1 MIDFESLPLFGTP
14 FEHVETYVY
23 YGGRRTFAMKST
35 WADLYYIV
43 NTVDE
48 DEEEGTLTTVLV
60 AMGAERFRAVRSG
73 LVSFREAFTDA
84 REDTVHVV
92 TWTFP
97 PSSEP
102 HPDVVGVPSTAIPD
116 EWLPYPEARLNLPTE
131 TAAPFTDAEIV
142 RLARDQSRTV
152 FAVEVGGVGN
162 VTQLP
167 VRTSGE
173 LQLAVD
179 GEVEALYREASEPS
193 VWRDIVPMFVGVRAA
208 SFVLVMSVESPGLV
222 EPADITATVFEGFEG
237 LIRAAASN
245 ESGVLLEELRSHD
258 SRVRNRFKDLLK
270 PLSTMGSGIALISS
284 VAYTDKSSR
293 VEATADQVRF
303 AYSQIEESVPVIDY
317 ADISRGALIGLNV
330 RTSSFEINDLATTQ
344 TYRGH
349 MDASVQE
356 LAKGGFVVGESGL
369 VRARVRLEIPF
380 ATGAGETGTRYF
392 LEELIA
398 LDEEQPAPKGSDDEE
413 IRREDS

>member
-1 MIDFESLPLFGTP
+1 MIDFESLPLFGSP

-23 YGGRRTFAMKST
+23 YGGRRTFSMKST
-35 WADLYYIV
+35 WADVYYIV

-48 DEEEGTLTTVLV
+48 DEDEETLTTVLV

-73 LVSFREAFTDA
+73 LVTFRNAFTEA

-92 TWTFP
+92 TWSFP
-97 PSSEP
+97 PRGDP
-102 HPDVVGVPSTAIPD
+102 VPDVAAISAGALPD

-131 TAAPFTDAEIV
+131 TAVSFTDTEIV

-152 FAVEVGGVGN
+152 FALEVGGVGN

-179 GEVEALYREASEPS
+179 GEIEALYREISEPS
-193 VWRDIVPMFVGVRAA
+193 VSRDIVPMFVGVRAA

-222 EPADITATVFEGFEG
+222 EPADITATVFERFED

-245 ESGVLLEELRSHD
+245 DRDVLLEELRGHD

-270 PLSTMGSGIALISS
+270 PLATIGSGLALISS

-293 VEATADQVRF
+293 VEATPDQVKF
-303 AYSQIEESVPVIDY
+303 AYSQIEQSVPQIDH
-317 ADISRGALIGLNV
+317 AEISRGALIGLNV

-349 MDASVQE
+349 MDGAVQE

-369 VRARVRLEIPF
+369 VRARIRLEIPF

-392 LEELIA
+392 LEQLVA
-398 LDEEQPAPKGSDDEE
+398 LDEELSSPDGDDGKGQARDV
-413 IRREDS
+413 